1 MKAKK
6 NKVGVLDAVFW
17 IAVVVTVMLS
27 WSAVDGYSQDALTLA
42 FAAGA
47 IGLIAYVSMEEES

>member
-1 MKAKK
+1 MKKK
-6 NKVGVLDAVFW
+6 KHNAHLLDAIFW

-27 WSAVDGYSQDALTLA
+27 WSATDNSSQDALTLA

-47 IGLIAYVSMEEES
+47 VGLVAYVSMEDEP